1 MMNAFPTSFVSGVV
15 AMGYFVLGLFFAKF
29 WRQTRDFFFGI
40 FALAFWLLTANQV
53 AFALGGSAQREGV
66 WIYLLRLCAF
76 VLIIA
81 AIIRKNLRTTGRR

>member
-1 MMNAFPTSFVSGVV
+1 MPNAFPIDFISGVI

-29 WRQTRDFFFGI
+29 WRQTRDAFFVM
-40 FALAFWLLTANQV
+40 FALSFWLLTANQV
-53 AFALGGSAQREGV
+53 AFALSGSAIREGV